1 MPEFSQCAWWMF
13 FISILV
19 PFLLCGGRSGCSG
32 HQHPNGTVT
41 FNLDETVP
49 VSQHDT
55 WQINNVVQADEMSFN
70 TTTIESRGLRYVTFK
85 KCYENVTYWSA
96 DPGKSISCLC
106 NCSPTVAPIQARNGD
121 NSSVLDVIGRHDSFK
136 IDVNLDVTT
145 NKQSRTTLFLWQ
157 NWSQTAFAELSRLYL
172 LAIKTPLPSIHSS
185 LEASLPWM
193 TIPFLFTYYLF
204 LNILE

>member
-121 NSSVLDVIGRHDSFK
+121 NSSVLDVIGRHDPHSN
-136 IDVNLDVTT
+136 IRIGVIAASILCAV
-145 NKQSRTTLFLWQ
+145 
-157 NWSQTAFAELSRLYL
+157 AL
-172 LAIKTPLPSIHSS
+172 LCIGCRYWKRKRHQR
-185 LEASLPWM
+185 
-193 TIPFLFTYYLF
+193 
-204 LNILE
+204 